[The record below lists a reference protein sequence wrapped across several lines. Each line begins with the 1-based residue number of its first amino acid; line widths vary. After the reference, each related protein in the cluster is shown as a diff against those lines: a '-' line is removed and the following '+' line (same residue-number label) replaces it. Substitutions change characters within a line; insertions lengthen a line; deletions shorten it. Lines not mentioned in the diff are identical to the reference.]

1 MKEKKFINYLDEE
14 ILTSRMNERKSD
26 MRSAYYR
33 DTTAIIHSSPFRR
46 LKHKTQVFFAPSND
60 HICTRIEHVL
70 HVASIASA
78 ICQGLHLNTDLA
90 WAIGMGHD
98 LGHTPFGH
106 VGERIINDLMEKRG
120 LTHFEHELNSLR
132 IVEFLA
138 LNGKGLNL
146 TYAVRDGIV
155 SHNGEYFLQTMIPEY
170 KVKNFKEIETRKHL
184 IPSTWEGVVVRFSDQ
199 IAYLGRDFED
209 ACRLSVIDKKQLPPI
224 VSKTLGS
231 TNSKIIDTLVQD
243 LITHSDSE
251 KGLTFSNEVFRAVEE
266 FKTFNYEKIYLSP
279 MLKGYK
285 DYFTRLISLIV
296 DYLYDL
302 FTRFEFDSSLYAQE
316 KNMLSV
322 GFSNY
327 LTDMKDEYQRFD
339 GTYDRVIFD
348 YIAGMSDNFALDC
361 ADEILKPHHLND
373 EIERSFTGKW
383 FDAR

>member
-1 MKEKKFINYLDEE
+1 
-14 ILTSRMNERKSD
+14 
-26 MRSAYYR
+26 
-33 DTTAIIHSSPFRR
+33 
-46 LKHKTQVFFAPSND
+46 
-60 HICTRIEHVL
+60 
-70 HVASIASA
+70 
-78 ICQGLHLNTDLA
+78 
-90 WAIGMGHD
+90 MGHD

-106 VGERIINDLMEKRG
+106 VGERIINNLMEKRG

-155 SHNGEYFLQTMIPEY
+155 SHNGEYFLQTIIPEH
-170 KVKNFKEIETRKHL
+170 KVKNFKEITTRKHL

-224 VSKTLGS
+224 VSKTLGD

-251 KGLTFSNEVFRAVEE
+251 KGLTFSNEIFRAVEE

-316 KNMLSV
+316 K
-322 GFSNY
+322 
-327 LTDMKDEYQRFD
+327 
-339 GTYDRVIFD
+339 I
-348 YIAGMSDNFALDC
+348 C
-361 ADEILKPHHLND
+361 
-373 EIERSFTGKW
+373 
-383 FDAR
+383 